1 MKAFKLTLLVMAA
14 ALMAFGWSTGALAF
28 HDGGVAH
35 CDGCHTMHNSA
46 DGGVVGPGGGD
57 LTIGSDP
64 TSTCLNCHNGSGSY
78 HINSSDGSNFTGGG
92 DFYWMTKTFTWSAHG
107 SAHAS
112 DGDNHGHNVVSLDY
126 GLTADTTLTQAP
138 GGTYNALALGCT
150 SCHDP
155 HGKKNGAG
163 AIQVSGSYGAD
174 PTTAETGNFRLLGD
188 DGYDA
193 GSSVSFT
200 SEVPIATA
208 PSLFGGG
215 ETDANHV
222 DYGQNM
228 SEWCANCHGAFSGA
242 GKHPASNAAEMSS
255 DDIWINYNTYIRTGD
270 MTGSQGTAY
279 LALVPFERG
288 TADPTAL
295 LPATTA
301 GPADGTANVMCLS
314 CHRAHASA
322 FENMTRWDMTTEFI
336 ADSHP
341 MATDGGVTGNDVLN
355 SYYGRDLVAQFG
367 EFQRSLCNKCH
378 AQD

>member
-1 MKAFKLTLLVMAA
+1 MKTIKLSVLVMAA
-14 ALMAFGWSTGALAF
+14 ALMAFGLSTSALAF
-28 HDGGVAH
+28 HAGGVAH
-35 CDGCHTMHNSA
+35 CDGCHTMHNSV
-46 DGGVVGPGGGD
+46 DGVVDPTTGGD
-57 LTIGSDP
+57 LTKGSDP

-78 HINSSDGSNFTGGG
+78 HVNSADGSNYSAGG

-107 SAHAS
+107 RPQSSEA
-112 DGDNHGHNVVSLDY
+112 DNHGHNVVSLDY

-138 GGTYNALALGCT
+138 GGTYNSLTLGCT

-163 AIQVSGSYGAD
+163 AIEESGSYGAD
-174 PTTAETGNFRLLGD
+174 PTLVETGNYRLLGD

-193 GSSVSFT
+193 GSSVTFT
-200 SEVPIATA
+200 SEVPIATTNNN
-208 PSLFGGG
+208 S
-215 ETDANHV
+215 ESDTNHA
-222 DYGQNM
+222 DYGRNM

-242 GKHPASNAAEMSS
+242 NKHPTGNDAELSN
-255 DDIWINYNTYIRTGD
+255 DDIWINYNTYVRTGD
-270 MTGSQGTAY
+270 MTGSQATAY

-295 LPATTA
+295 NPATTA
-301 GPADGTANVMCLS
+301 GPADGTSNVMCLS
-314 CHRAHASA
+314 CHRAHATA
-322 FENMTRWDMTTEFI
+322 FDNATRWDMTTEFI
-336 ADSHP
+336 AESHP
-341 MATDGGVTGNDVLN
+341 QASDGGVVGDDVLN